1 MTTIVHKYPVVY
13 KDPPPLDENEISRFN
28 NYRRGQDDRSSGGL
42 DNYPRSANGDYLDG
56 WYNPVKLIP
65 PFLSRDQYN
74 KYLEFVNN
82 AGE

>member
-13 KDPPPLDENEISRFN
+13 KAPPPLDENEISRFN
-28 NYRRGQDDRSSGGL
+28 SYRKGQDERLSNGSEKYPKSS
-42 DNYPRSANGDYLDG
+42 NRDYLDG

-74 KYLEFVNN
+74 KYLESINN
-82 AGE
+82 TKE